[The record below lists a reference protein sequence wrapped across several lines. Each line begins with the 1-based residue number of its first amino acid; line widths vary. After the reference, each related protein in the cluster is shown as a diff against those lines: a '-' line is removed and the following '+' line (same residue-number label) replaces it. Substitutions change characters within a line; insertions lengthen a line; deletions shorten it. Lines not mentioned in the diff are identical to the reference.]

1 MTSKT
6 KRWLMSLP
14 LVMLPFTV
22 TPMEAGAGEEVGGPC
37 FGFVFTEGGG
47 VVDHGTDCTFAIVG
61 SPLEGPVG
69 TTPIFDSPPFPLPGD
84 LAGHPFD
91 SDGPLIEEFVNLAD
105 ISMSGFHIEWGFG
118 LDIGIEDIFI
128 DGAFFDTVELL
139 GDPGAFTGVWFNDSS
154 GHTGVHHGESF
165 FLLTSGAFFS
175 PTDTLIVHAE
185 LPEPATLAT
194 FGFGLAGLGLLARRR
209 RKD

>member
-47 VVDHGTDCTFAIVG
+47 VVDH
-61 SPLEGPVG
+61 
-69 TTPIFDSPPFPLPGD
+69 
-84 LAGHPFD
+84 
-91 SDGPLIEEFVNLAD
+91 
-105 ISMSGFHIEWGFG
+105 
-118 LDIGIEDIFI
+118 
-128 DGAFFDTVELL
+128 
-139 GDPGAFTGVWFNDSS
+139 GAFTGVWFNDSS